1 MCVCDEWQR
10 HHLSANA
17 AVYPPAWSIGSCCW
31 HHLAF
36 ATGAH
41 ITCCKA
47 PIIRQDA
54 QWPWLVQKWLRS
66 VQWHLARLNPG
77 CRIVGSSK
85 LTDRHLTSP
94 QFLDF
99 LMLFFGMKIVA
110 LIYDAFIALELMV
123 LIYRY
128 IYLVCWLCRAD
139 IETAKRRRSQNV
151 REHNWCILCI
161 CGDRRS

>member
-1 MCVCDEWQR
+1 
-10 HHLSANA
+10 
-17 AVYPPAWSIGSCCW
+17 
-31 HHLAF
+31 
-36 ATGAH
+36 
-41 ITCCKA
+41 
-47 PIIRQDA
+47 
-54 QWPWLVQKWLRS
+54 
-66 VQWHLARLNPG
+66 
-77 CRIVGSSK
+77 

-151 REHNWCILCI
+151 REHN
-161 CGDRRS
+161 